1 LETVGKLEAEVLC
14 MLGSRKVATVSEMT
28 FAISLRHHVTYS
40 TIASTLSRL
49 YRKSL
54 IERTTLPGPGG
65 TKFLYSPGKDED
77 VKVKIV
83 ESSLERLVR
92 AFGPETYGMIYRKLL
107 LAKFVTVISD
117 DSKP

>member
-1 LETVGKLEAEVLC
+1 
-14 MLGSRKVATVSEMT
+14 MLGSRKVATALEMM
-28 FAISLRHHVTYS
+28 FAIRLRRDVTYS

-49 YRKSL
+49 HRKSL

-65 TKFLYSPGKDED
+65 TMYLYSPGRDED

-83 ESSLERLVR
+83 ESSLERLIR

-107 LAKFVTVISD
+107 VAKFATVLSD
-117 DSKP
+117 DSES